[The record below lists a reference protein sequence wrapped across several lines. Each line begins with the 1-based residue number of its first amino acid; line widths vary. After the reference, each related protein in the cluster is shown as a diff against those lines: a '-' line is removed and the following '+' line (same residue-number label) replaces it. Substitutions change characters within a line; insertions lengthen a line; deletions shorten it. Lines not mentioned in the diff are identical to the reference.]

1 MRCPRLLLIDA
12 TLAPGSRIEL
22 PPEVLRHAVSVL
34 RLRDGAACR
43 VFDGRGAEHHAR
55 LILAGRRDGA
65 VELGAV
71 AAAPTTPRLRLR
83 LLQGI
88 ARGDHMDLAIQKAV
102 ELGVGEIWPL
112 LGERSRS
119 AAAHR
124 GLDRKR
130 QHWQG
135 VLRAAAEQC
144 GRNELPRL
152 DPPRDLTQALADL
165 PPTGLR
171 VLADPEG
178 EPPSVWRSQRADPG
192 AGAITLLVGPEGG
205 LTPEER
211 AGARDAGFL
220 GLRLG
225 PRILRTETAA
235 ITALTTL
242 QLLYGD
248 LA

>member
-1 MRCPRLLLIDA
+1 MRCPRLLLDA
-12 TLAPGSRIEL
+12 NLAPGRRVEL
-22 PPEVLRHAVSVL
+22 PPDLLRHAVSVL
-34 RLRDGAACR
+34 RLRDGAPCQ
-43 VFDGRGAEHHAR
+43 VFDGRGSEHHAR
-55 LILAGRRDGA
+55 LILSGRRGGA
-65 VELGAV
+65 VEIGAV
-71 AAAPTTPRLRLR
+71 AAAPTTPELPLR

-102 ELGVGEIWPL
+102 ELGVGEIWPVL
-112 LGERSRS
+112 SARSRS

-124 GLDRKR
+124 GLERKGA
-130 QHWQG
+130 HWHG

-152 DPPRDLTQALADL
+152 DPPRDFAQALADL
-165 PPTGLR
+165 PREGLR

-178 EPPSVWRSQRADPG
+178 VPAGVWRCQEADAS
-192 AGAITLLVGPEGG
+192 AGPVTLLVGPEGG
-205 LTPEER
+205 LTSEER
-211 AGARDAGFL
+211 AQGRHAGFR

-235 ITALTTL
+235 IAALTTL

-248 LA
+248 LR